1 MLLINLYFNIFFIYF
16 FKNFTCV
23 SSCTARVDGNIKGGI
38 ASANTSG
45 QMDTVNI
52 TVESLAKDNTIE
64 RFVKLDGHLHQILL
78 ALNVE
83 AGDLGHIRLSAWPG
97 FLGGGLAWL
106 HIARLGNWLCRY
118 RSVGLLRRRSLH
130 NRLVVGGLGLLWTRL
145 RLVLWRRPWLRLVL
159 GWRGTRF
166 GLVLWGRTGLRLV
179 LGWWWQRLLLGWRW
193 SVLGL
198 ADWPLWGRWL
208 VAWLGPGGN
217 DNRSR
222 PDWHRQRYRDGL
234 GRGRLVVGYR
244 RGLGCSIFI
253 NSRGSRC
260 SLGSRVGIASGSG
273 NIVSMSTSTVSTS
286 AVSTSTVSTSA
297 VVSAMMVAAG
307 TVSVLGNLVL
317 RGNLALF
324 G

>member
-1 MLLINLYFNIFFIYF
+1 
-16 FKNFTCV
+16 
-23 SSCTARVDGNIKGGI
+23 
-38 ASANTSG
+38 
-45 QMDTVNI
+45 MDTVNI
-52 TVESLAKDNTIE
+52 TVESLAKDDTIE
-64 RFVKLDGHLHQILL
+64 RFVKLDGHLHQILF

-83 AGDLGHIRLSAWPG
+83 AGDLGHIRLSAGPG

-106 HIARLGNWLCRY
+106 HIAWLGNWPGRY
-118 RSVGLLRRRSLH
+118 RGVGLLRRRSLH
-130 NRLVVGGLGLLWTRL
+130 SRLVVGGLGLLWTRL
-145 RLVLWRRPWLRLVL
+145 RLVLGRRPWLRLVHW
-159 GWRGTRF
+159 WRGTGF
-166 GLVLWGRTGLRLV
+166 GLVLWGRTGLGLV
-179 LGWWWQRLLLGWRW
+179 LGWRWQRFLLRWRW

-208 VAWLGPGGN
+208 VARLVVRLGPGGN

-222 PDWHRQRYRDGL
+222 LDRHRQRYRDGL

-244 RGLGCSIFI
+244 WGLGCSIFI

-260 SLGSRVGIASGSG
+260 SLGSRVGIASSSG

-286 AVSTSTVSTSA
+286 AVSTSTVSTSTA
-297 VVSAMMVAAG
+297 VVSTMMVAAG

-317 RGNLALF
+317 RGKLALF